1 MKLKYTLVNVT
12 YCQARKRKQTTNN
25 NNLKFELHIE
35 NICQKANRKL
45 NALARRTN
53 YMELPKRRMFMNA
66 FLRVSLI
73 IALLFGCFTL
83 VP

>member
-1 MKLKYTLVNVT
+1 MKVYPAKCNILPSTKKEVN
-12 YCQARKRKQTTNN
+12 NN

-53 YMELPKRRMFMNA
+53 YMELPKRKIFMNA
-66 FLRVSLI
+66 FLKLNLI

-83 VP
+83 VF